1 MKKSTFILAAICFLA
16 SGLSAQNYTTAKNLL
31 ALNQYAK
38 AKEDFDKSITNAK
51 YAGKPEAWIL
61 KTCIYAGLA
70 MADENKGKPEGE
82 QLATEADAAF
92 TKYKEMDPSMKLVDE
107 DLVYRNGPIN
117 LYSSYYTE
125 GYGDYTAKKY
135 PEAFQKLKKAVS
147 YSDLLIDKKIIGTAL
162 DTNVLI
168 LAGVT
173 AEQTDQRD
181 DAAKYYGRLA
191 DNKVTGDG
199 FESVYRFLVSYNFEK
214 RNMEAFKKYKD
225 LGKELYPKSEFFDY
239 DKVDFAVGLASNF
252 SEKLKAIDDVLA
264 TDPNNYKANEVLGEL
279 IFDTLNPHND
289 EAKRPENAPEMEAK
303 MLMAFKKAAAAE
315 PNNELA
321 YIYMGDHYIHK
332 AVRATEAK
340 KTADAKTK
348 TELDTKYGD
357 AMEGAREP
365 YLKAAEI
372 FAARSASELNARDK
386 QQYKKVTSYLADI
399 YAYKK
404 VHSKANSPD
413 QAKYAAEEKKWN
425 EVYDSIK

>member
-1 MKKSTFILAAICFLA
+1 MKKITLMIAAVCFLA
-16 SGLSAQNYTTAKNLL
+16 SGLSAQNYSTAKNLL
-31 ALNQYAK
+31 ALNQYVK
-38 AKEDFDKSITNAK
+38 AKEEFDKSITNAK
-51 YAGKPEAWIL
+51 YAAKPEAWIL
-61 KTCIYAGLA
+61 KTSIYAGLA
-70 MADENKGKPEGE
+70 MADENKGKPAGE

-92 TKYKEMDPSMKLVDE
+92 AKYKEMDPEMKLVDE
-107 DLVYRNGPIN
+107 DLIYRNGPIN

-125 GYGDYTAKKY
+125 GYTDYTAKKW
-135 PEAFQKLKKAVS
+135 PEAFKKLNKAVS
-147 YSDLLIDKKIIGTAL
+147 YSDLLISKKILTTPL

-173 AEQTDQRD
+173 AEQTGQKE
-181 DAAKYYGRLA
+181 DAAKFYGRLA

-214 RNMEAFKKYKD
+214 RNMDAFKKYKD
-225 LGKELYPKSEFFDY
+225 VGKELFPKSEFFDY

-252 SEKLKAIDDVLA
+252 TEKLKAIDDVLA

-279 IFDTLNPHND
+279 IFDTLNPHDDNTQ
-289 EAKRPENAPEMEAK
+289 RPENASEMETK
-303 MLMAFKKAAAAE
+303 MLGAFKRAAAAK
-315 PNNELA
+315 PDNELA

-340 KTADAKTK
+340 KSADTKTK
-348 TELDTKYGD
+348 AELDVKYGD

-372 FAARSASELNARDK
+372 FATRPLDELNARDK

-413 QAKYAAEEKKWN
+413 QTKYAAEEKKWN
-425 EVYDSIK
+425 GIYDSIK